1 MVTQFYLNGN
11 LANPKNRQ
19 DIAFNVDYSDTRRLV
34 DIDLSTDVLEFVG
47 VDRMAIINWLTQFGF
62 GAGMPVEVQ
71 FTPTLTQRYY
81 IDFTDSFSWTDNE
94 ISVKIKRRN
103 AINNFFDSADGMI
116 WRLVE
121 FQPSDFKEI
130 EYVVIPDVQP
140 LYVISLLGL
149 TFSLQRE
156 LAQSIK
162 DIADGISDIQEASIP
177 SLTAAGVPVLNIPL
191 IISASVKLAARI
203 AYAIFV
209 TISLIQIISEVINLI
224 IPPIRSI
231 KGIDYKTL
239 IERGVQRLGYSLQST
254 FLDEIKQLVVCPKP
268 LRPINPTVFQELI
281 NPNGISFTEGYPSA
295 QDVIP
300 TVGSAITQLCEIYN
314 LKVTAVENVVILER
328 EDYFEQLN
336 PNPVPFAYNLQESK
350 QAEYKLNDDYWVRQL
365 MLWQTDPSDINTFD
379 DSKGQIA
386 EKGAQLLVDPN
397 PDIRLLKGLEQ
408 VDNRFSLGT
417 RKDELTFAEKVLK
430 TLAQAVDLFTGG
442 SLSTKIDNRVGLLQI
457 SQQYFNNTKLLWMT
471 NNRIA
476 SDHKEK
482 LGAINI
488 LNEYHRPFKLKAVL
502 ENMPIRM
509 TKEEFLLYSEQYFV
523 ILNTGQEAEIRR
535 LSWNEQ
541 DNLAE
546 VTLWIDTEFNT
557 NIQFNTL
564 ENGGL

>member
-11 LANPKNRQ
+11 LANPKNRE
-19 DIAFNVDYSDTRRLV
+19 DINFEVDYSDTRRIV
-34 DIDLSTDVLEFVG
+34 DIDLSTDVLVFVG
-47 VDRMAIINWLTQFGF
+47 VDRMSIINWLTQFGF

-116 WRLVE
+116 WRLVD

-130 EYVVIPDVQP
+130 EYVIVPDVQP

-149 TFSLQRE
+149 TLSLQQE
-156 LAQSIK
+156 LGKAIQEVSEGIADVVKASVPVGVPPVPDWGAIVVASIK
-162 DIADGISDIQEASIP
+162 
-177 SLTAAGVPVLNIPL
+177 LAG
-191 IISASVKLAARI
+191 RI
-203 AYAIFV
+203 AYALFI

-365 MLWQTDPSDINTFD
+365 MLWETDQSDINTFD

-457 SQQYFNNTKLLWMT
+457 SQQYFSNTKLLWMT

-488 LNEYHRPFKLKAVL
+488 LNEYHRPFELKAVL

-509 TKEEFLLYSEQYFV
+509 TKKDFLLYSEQYFV

-564 ENGGL
+564 EDGGL